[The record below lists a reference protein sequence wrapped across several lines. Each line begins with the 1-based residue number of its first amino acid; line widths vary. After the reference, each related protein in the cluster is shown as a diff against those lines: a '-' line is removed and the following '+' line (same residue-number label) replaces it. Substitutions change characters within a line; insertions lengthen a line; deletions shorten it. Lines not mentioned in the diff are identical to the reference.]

1 MIYLVLKIVL
11 FLALAALCGGL
22 LAHWWLRRKS
32 VDVTE
37 EYDRLVRTSVAQGA
51 AAERAWRTVEERL
64 SAIGPAIAAIP
75 TPDLE
80 PIESRLAL
88 LAPLAERIDQLTSA
102 VGSLRGA
109 DLGPLEERI
118 DRLQQQLDAL
128 RAFLDRPPAP
138 TPPLAMAHSGN
149 GKNRLQKAAF
159 GPPDDLQ
166 RIRGIGPVLNRLLHR
181 VGVFYFWQ
189 IAEWTEED
197 VAFVD
202 GKLDAFKGR
211 IKRERWM
218 EQAARL
224 AHGPDTAKPPL
235 TRLAPPERQPSAF
248 AP

>member
-22 LAHWWLRRKS
+22 LAYGWVRRRS
-32 VDVTE
+32 IDVTE
-37 EYDRLVRTSVAQGA
+37 EYNQLVRSSIGQGA

-64 SAIGPAIAAIP
+64 SAIE
-75 TPDLE
+75 L
-80 PIESRLAL
+80 RLH
-88 LAPLAERIDQLTSA
+88 P
-102 VGSLRGA
+102 V

-128 RAFLDRPPAP
+128 RAYLERPPAP
-138 TPPLAMAHSGN
+138 ASRLAMPPHSGN
-149 GKNRLQKAAF
+149 GKNRLEKASF

-189 IAEWTEED
+189 IAKWTEED

-202 GKLDAFKGR
+202 GNLDAFKGR
-211 IKRERWM
+211 IVRELWV

-224 AHGPDTAKPPL
+224 AHGPDTAKPPSAL
-235 TRLAPPERQPSAF
+235 RSAPERQLEV
-248 AP
+248 